1 MRLLPADLDA
11 FDAYYAGM
19 LGPDGPVHP
28 TPVARELARAILRP
42 PLGPLAKLAPPPLV
56 ARSGRSSSS
65 SRSEAYAWTLWPSV
79 GLLPARVREEYGLA
93 WGPFMRL
100 VSGWLVAGW
109 QAWRPLIPTGW
120 RWMPHA
126 RAADRRIAG
135 Q

>member
-1 MRLLPADLDA
+1 
-11 FDAYYAGM
+11 
-19 LGPDGPVHP
+19 
-28 TPVARELARAILRP
+28 
-42 PLGPLAKLAPPPLV
+42 
-56 ARSGRSSSS
+56 
-65 SRSEAYAWTLWPSV
+65 
-79 GLLPARVREEYGLA
+79 LPARVREEYGLA
-93 WGPFMRL
+93 WGPFHEA